1 MFTITINPTSP
12 GELKEYLAVIKESGI
27 SCHPPALSIPSAPSL
42 VERYKAATGK
52 ERAKLPGEALKA
64 AGWNGEGQPSQE
76 VKERAMT
83 AEIEKAEGLPQGVTG
98 ESDHVQAVDVA
109 SVEWDDI

>member
-76 VKERAMT
+76 VKERAMAT
-83 AEIEKAEGLPQGVTG
+83 EIERAEGLPQGVTG
-98 ESDHVQAVDVA
+98 EAENGPSIALSDVD
-109 SVEWDDI
+109 WDDV